1 MGNYRKD
8 FGKHGEDQAVKYLKK
23 NGYQIIERNF
33 RNKLGEIDIIA
44 REGDVVSFIEVKSRN
59 SEQFG
64 SALEAINKR
73 KMRKLSQVALTY
85 IKLHSLEDAM
95 CRFDVLALSD
105 SKIDLIKNAF
115 ELDPQY
121 LY

>member
-1 MGNYRKD
+1 VNNRRL
-8 FGKHGEDQAVKYLKK
+8 GKLGEDIAVKYLRK

-44 REGDVVSFIEVKSRN
+44 REGDVISFIEVKSRG

-64 SALEAINKR
+64 SGLEAIDKR

-85 IKLHSLEDAM
+85 IKLHSLEDVM